1 MHQNSYLAC
10 QPNTKLLHDIDINV
24 LLPDTRTQPCQ
35 TVPPWPIHKMR
46 LDSPQYSRIFG
57 SLDPFPY
64 NRAFVQQ
71 IEATRRALD
80 GSLFIERVL
89 KALNLSNASSAYPPR
104 SEASLRKLFEHICD
118 NTNATIHHK
127 ASVVFYLLLDV
138 DERNGVS
145 RAQYIADQLNVPEN
159 YKIFMQGL
167 WYMDNQQFDVALQ
180 YLTHPSLQPDFVD
193 DIVSVLVR
201 RAPDDDYSLPLAY
214 YQTVQPLVQSS
225 STLELLFGA
234 LARSSVVDAFQ
245 FSRSHAEYMRRQL
258 FQRLVLSALEP
269 AGGEQSAE
277 RALSLISL
285 PFDAHEEQWF
295 KECLE
300 SGEGKRL
307 AVAKDALLMRKIAT
321 NQATFGSETGTWAV
335 VLEGFKTGS
344 GGRVQA

>member
-1 MHQNSYLAC
+1 
-10 QPNTKLLHDIDINV
+10 
-24 LLPDTRTQPCQ
+24 
-35 TVPPWPIHKMR
+35 MR
-46 LDSPQYSRIFG
+46 LDSTQYGRIFG

-71 IEATRRALD
+71 IEAARRSLD

-89 KALNLSNASSAYPPR
+89 KALNLSNATNLYPPR
-104 SEASLRKLFEHICD
+104 NEAALRKLFEHICES
-118 NTNATIHHK
+118 TNATVHHK

-138 DERNGVS
+138 DERNGVD
-145 RAQYIADQLNVPEN
+145 RAQYIADQLNIPEN
-159 YKIFMQGL
+159 YKIFIQGL
-167 WYMDNQQFDVALQ
+167 WYMDNQSFDVALQ

-201 RAPDDDYSLPLAY
+201 HAPDGDYSLPLAY
-214 YQTVQPLVQSS
+214 YQTVQPLVQSP
-225 STLELLFGA
+225 STLELLFRT
-234 LARSSVVDAFQ
+234 LARSSIVDAFQ
-245 FSRSHAEYMRRQL
+245 FSRSHADFMRRQL
-258 FQRLVLSALEP
+258 FQRLVLTALES
-269 AGGEQSAE
+269 AGGDESGE

-307 AVAKDALLMRKIAT
+307 AVARDALLMRKIAT

-335 VLEGFKTGS
+335 VLEGFKAGS